1 MERETWDVG
10 DSVAGWSRNSERPL
24 RHAAAPR
31 ATSPVS
37 RGRRMTLRP
46 PAPLA
51 GRWIGAKRRDGG
63 GVRPTP
69 SPPPHRPPGPRPW
82 PWRAW
87 A

>member
-51 GRWIGAKRRDGG
+51 GEVDRREATRRRG
-63 GVRPTP
+63 R
-69 SPPPHRPPGPRPW
+69 SPYPFTT
-82 PWRAW
+82 AS
-87 A
+87 